1 MVMLNPV
8 SFLSIMCKDSWLKL
22 ILVNYTCLH
31 QKLFNVSSDT
41 PLSKNANLQKSYQ

>member
-1 MVMLNPV
+1 MLNPV

-22 ILVNYTCLH
+22 ILVNYTCLR

>member
-1 MVMLNPV
+1 MLNPV
-8 SFLSIMCKDSWLKL
+8 SFLSIMCKDSWLEL

-41 PLSKNANLQKSYQ
+41 PLSKNAKLQKSYL